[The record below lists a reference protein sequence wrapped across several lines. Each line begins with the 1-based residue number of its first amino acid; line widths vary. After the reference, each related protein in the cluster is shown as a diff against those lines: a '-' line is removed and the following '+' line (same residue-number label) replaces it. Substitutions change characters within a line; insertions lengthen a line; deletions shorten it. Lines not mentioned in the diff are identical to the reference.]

1 MSSVNPSAEYL
12 SPEQFAQLSGY
23 SLSTVHRYLKRGL
36 LPKVQPGGPGCK
48 VLIPR
53 NALDSL
59 TPGLNATTAGSDPA
73 VVSEAS
79 LPVTPATTETPSR
92 LSGPCPAWMKFN
104 PPSPMD
110 TDNAT

>member
-1 MSSVNPSAEYL
+1 MSSVNPSAAYL

-48 VLIPR
+48 VLIPC

-59 TPGLNATTAGSDPA
+59 TPDLNATQAGSDQA
-73 VVSEAS
+73 AFEAS
-79 LPVTPATTETPSR
+79 PIIAPATTETPSR

-110 TDNAT
+110 SDYAT